1 MPRILPGFML
11 AGMELTGAER
21 AVAWVSLLLAA
32 GVLLVSV
39 DLLTGGRLFGWSG
52 GSAADVT
59 EAGEDD

>member
-21 AVAWVSLLLAA
+21 AVVWVSLLLAA

-39 DLLTGGRLFGWSG
+39 DLLTGGRLFGWSPMP
-52 GSAADVT
+52 AASVT
-59 EAGEDD
+59 EAAADE